1 MKARLGLRRDVQS
14 RLGARRRPDDKKSKK
29 NWAKEE
35 SLAEDSSYATI
46 DQVFAVFLQ
55 SPFSSTVHCPTRM
68 HILGYPIS
76 ILKHYPFRSEKLTA
90 QNLMK

>member
-14 RLGARRRPDDKKSKK
+14 RLGARRRPDAKKVKK

-55 SPFSSTVHCPTRM
+55 NHFSSIVHCPTRM
-68 HILGYPIS
+68 HILGIPYFNFLALS
-76 ILKHYPFRSEKLTA
+76 F
-90 QNLMK
+90 

>member
-1 MKARLGLRRDVQS
+1 MNARLGLRGDMQS
-14 RLGARRRPDDKKSKK
+14 RLGARRRPDAKKVKN

-55 SPFSSTVHCPTRM
+55 SFFFINYALSHEDAYFGDTLFQV
-68 HILGYPIS
+68 
-76 ILKHYPFRSEKLTA
+76 
-90 QNLMK
+90 